1 MIPLNS
7 TIENNIYPLF
17 VLEERL
23 KPGGDVRA
31 VNWDYASK
39 FVELAIEDRGAHYV
53 LKIPFY
59 AVKGSL
65 NYPGITVRVDR
76 PLLEYCP
83 KNNREREGTAWI
95 ADTVN
100 EPSLNSADIS
110 PELQLTGEH
119 IMQKIEQLL
128 LPG

>member
-1 MIPLNS
+1 MIQLNS

-23 KPGGDVRA
+23 KPGGNVRA

-39 FVELAIEDRGAHYV
+39 FVQLVIEERGAHYV

-76 PLLEYCP
+76 PLLEYTP
-83 KNNREREGTAWI
+83 KNNREREGAAWT
-95 ADTVN
+95 ADTIN
-100 EPSLNSADIS
+100 EPSLNSADHLAG
-110 PELQLTGEH
+110 LQMTGEH